1 MGESSKVNVTVRNKL
16 EKRNSSL
23 RNISYSDSDS
33 SNINLMPETS
43 PRSLPD
49 TTLLENSQIIDFKN
63 EIDQLTLQLTSAHN
77 KIMEL
82 NLENTNLRKT
92 LEQYQKKERVYKK
105 LLDSPLKHGAIPKS
119 CKKKKPKEDISSINQ
134 NSIFKTVLSEHPS
147 SDLTVQEKHECS
159 LKSKEKT
166 ITIKT
171 KVKDKNQILIVG
183 DQQALGMASA
193 LMKIRSSYK
202 NPRQYNISAFTYPDT
217 PTDVIL
223 KKTTTK

>member
-1 MGESSKVNVTVRNKL
+1 
-16 EKRNSSL
+16 
-23 RNISYSDSDS
+23 
-33 SNINLMPETS
+33 MPETS

-49 TTLLENSQIIDFKN
+49 TTLLENSQIIDLKN

-77 KIMEL
+77 EIMEL

-92 LEQYQKKERVYKK
+92 LEQYQKKESVYKK
-105 LLDSPLKHGAIPKS
+105 LLDSPLKHGAISKS
-119 CKKKKPKEDISSINQ
+119 CKKEPKEYNSSINQ
-134 NSIFKTVLSEHPS
+134 NSIFKTVRSEKPS
-147 SDLTVQEKHECS
+147 SDHTVQEKNECS
-159 LKSKEKT
+159 LESKEKT
-166 ITIKT
+166 VTIKT

-193 LMKIRSSYK
+193 LMKIRSRYK

-223 KKTTTK
+223 KKTTIK